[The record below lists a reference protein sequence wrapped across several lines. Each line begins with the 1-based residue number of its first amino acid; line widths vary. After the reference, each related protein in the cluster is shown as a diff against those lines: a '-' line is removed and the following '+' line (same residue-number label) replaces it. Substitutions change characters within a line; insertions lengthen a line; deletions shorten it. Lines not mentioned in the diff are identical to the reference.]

1 MMAGVDVDTFIGA
14 IWKATEKDGF
24 MELRLMLSTGQLVTI
39 ESVNDSVGPQVLA
52 VRFDESIFPA
62 GLEGRWVDYLTA
74 RKPLRKKTACP
85 GSCLKR
91 NGSCVPGSLQT
102 GSLFIYCRSA
112 PMLMKLQVELL
123 GTESLLQMNDAYRE
137 TVAVTVSGTCE
148 NERVRLIASEMLSAD
163 DPIEKVA
170 ELAEQDPR
178 ALAVLL
184 RSSLLVF
191 SSMYEKQAME
201 TELERR

>member
-1 MMAGVDVDTFIGA
+1 
-14 IWKATEKDGF
+14 
-24 MELRLMLSTGQLVTI
+24 
-39 ESVNDSVGPQVLA
+39 
-52 VRFDESIFPA
+52 
-62 GLEGRWVDYLTA
+62 
-74 RKPLRKKTACP
+74 
-85 GSCLKR
+85 
-91 NGSCVPGSLQT
+91 
-102 GSLFIYCRSA
+102 
-112 PMLMKLQVELL
+112 
-123 GTESLLQMNDAYRE
+123 MNDTYRQ